1 MFDISAASDNL
12 LPPPPHHHHH
22 HNNPRLLQELIS
34 VLRYDFLYSSSS
46 TSSTLSSLS
55 YSPRPLNIFLLHLP
69 FFFNPFSSS
78 TSSSPIPRFSSTRHK
93 SHSHLRYHFLVLLY
107 PATQISPKRRS
118 HLQILGARTVTQSPT
133 LLEWPLNLDR
143 RFLLGERKMKHFCT
157 EGKKQRQLSWTEK
170 ELPYDQEPGNCASLF
185 LLLLVL
191 WCPSV
196 HRVSLSPWV
205 SHYRTHASSTH
216 DSLYKSLH
224 NNAIQ
229 HTDLEVWT
237 IKSLH
242 SR

>member
-1 MFDISAASDNL
+1 MFDISAASENL
-12 LPPPPHHHHH
+12 LPHHHHH
-22 HNNPRLLQELIS
+22 HNPRLLQELIS

-46 TSSTLSSLS
+46 TSSNLSSLS
-55 YSPRPLNIFLLHLP
+55 YSPQPLNIFLLHLL

-93 SHSHLRYHFLVLLY
+93 SHSHLRYHFLVLY

-133 LLEWPLNLDR
+133 LLEWPLNLAWSF
-143 RFLLGERKMKHFCT
+143 FLDERKMKHFCT
-157 EGKKQRQLSWTEK
+157 EGKKQRQWSWTEK
-170 ELPYDQEPGNCASLF
+170 ELPYDQAPGNWASLF

-196 HRVSLSPWV
+196 HRLSLFPSV
-205 SHYRTHASSTH
+205 SHYRTHASST
-216 DSLYKSLH
+216 H